1 MATAKN
7 KTTSETE
14 INAVEAETV
23 ETENNAAETE
33 TVAEKKDV
41 RVPLDIPRGQANDE
55 PNVFISVNGVGFL
68 LPKGKRSMVPPY
80 VKAEYERSVAAQN
93 KMDEH
98 VSEMLEAA
106 NKPLPGT
113 V

>member
-14 INAVEAETV
+14 INAAEAETNAAEAETV
-23 ETENNAAETE
+23 
-33 TVAEKKDV
+33 VEKKDE

-80 VKAEYERSVAAQN
+80 VKAEYERSVAAQS

-98 VSEMLEAA
+98 VNEMLEAA

>member
-1 MATAKN
+1 MATN
-7 KTTSETE
+7 KEQTTEAQVTE
-14 INAVEAETV
+14 APA
-23 ETENNAAETE
+23 
-33 TVAEKKDV
+33 KKDE
-41 RVPLDIPRGQANDE
+41 RVDLYIPKGAANDE
-55 PNVFISVNGVGFL
+55 PNLFISVNGVGYL
-68 LPKGKRSMVPPY
+68 LPKGKTSKVPPH

-98 VSEMLEAA
+98 VDELLEAA

>member
-1 MATAKN
+1 MATEKN
-7 KTTSETE
+7 KTKAETE
-14 INAVEAETV
+14 NNSV
-23 ETENNAAETE
+23 ETENNAVETE
-33 TVAEKKDV
+33 TVVEKKDV

-80 VKAEYERSVAAQN
+80 VKAEYERSVAAQS

>member
-33 TVAEKKDV
+33 TVVEKKDV

>member
-14 INAVEAETV
+14 INAVETETV
-23 ETENNAAETE
+23 ETE
-33 TVAEKKDV
+33 TVVEKKDE

-80 VKAEYERSVAAQN
+80 VKAEYERSVAAQS

-98 VSEMLEAA
+98 VNEMLEAA

>member
-14 INAVEAETV
+14 TNAV
-23 ETENNAAETE
+23 ETE
-33 TVAEKKDV
+33 TVVEKKDV

-98 VSEMLEAA
+98 VGELLEAA

>member
-1 MATAKN
+1 MATKEN
-7 KTTSETE
+7 KTVT
-14 INAVEAETV
+14 
-23 ETENNAAETE
+23 ETENNAVETE
-33 TVAEKKDV
+33 TVVEKKDE

-80 VKAEYERSVAAQN
+80 VKAEYERSVAAQS

-98 VSEMLEAA
+98 VNEMLEAA